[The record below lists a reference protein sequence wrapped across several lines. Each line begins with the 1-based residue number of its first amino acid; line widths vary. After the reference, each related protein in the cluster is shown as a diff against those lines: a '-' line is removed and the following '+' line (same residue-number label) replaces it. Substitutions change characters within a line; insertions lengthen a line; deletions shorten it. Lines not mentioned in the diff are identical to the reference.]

1 MSANVDYSDFNVLA
15 FDDTET
21 GAHFIWAGELYQKL
35 KPFWSEEVEIAE
47 SRNVIRPRD
56 GEFFCFFGD
65 FHSFYFVLFV
75 FEVLFLFLFLLY
87 YQYFFLEF
95 LPYHKVFYK

>member
-1 MSANVDYSDFNVLA
+1 MSANVDYSDFNVLT
-15 FDDTET
+15 FNDTET

-56 GEFFCFFGD
+56 GEFFCFFGEEQVVPVD
-65 FHSFYFVLFV
+65 VNI
-75 FEVLFLFLFLLY
+75 EVTRRGI
-87 YQYFFLEF
+87 
-95 LPYHKVFYK
+95 